1 MSQQCQGYKIND
13 GDDVGAKWDGEEA
26 DRAINMRLKTGACQD
41 GSKAG
46 EHAEQTHVGTR
57 DMK

>member
-1 MSQQCQGYKIND
+1 
-13 GDDVGAKWDGEEA
+13 VGAKWDGEEA